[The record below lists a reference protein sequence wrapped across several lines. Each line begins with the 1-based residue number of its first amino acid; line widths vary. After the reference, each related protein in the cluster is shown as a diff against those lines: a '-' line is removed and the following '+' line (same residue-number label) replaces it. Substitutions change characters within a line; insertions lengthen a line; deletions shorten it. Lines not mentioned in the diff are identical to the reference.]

1 MGLRNL
7 RASCGRLALALV
19 PLPLLPPSESES
31 SLPMLPSPLFIVATR
46 AFCCFRDMREVS
58 MMRRGEEGEGEAFLP
73 LLSSSLPLPPLP
85 LLPLLPL
92 LLLLVFLFEA
102 AATATRADL
111 GGAARR

>member
-1 MGLRNL
+1 
-7 RASCGRLALALV
+7 
-19 PLPLLPPSESES
+19 
-31 SLPMLPSPLFIVATR
+31 
-46 AFCCFRDMREVS
+46 

-85 LLPLLPL
+85 LLPLQP

>member
-1 MGLRNL
+1 
-7 RASCGRLALALV
+7 
-19 PLPLLPPSESES
+19 
-31 SLPMLPSPLFIVATR
+31 
-46 AFCCFRDMREVS
+46 MREVS

-85 LLPLLPL
+85 LLPLL
-92 LLLLVFLFEA
+92 LLVFLFEA

>member
-1 MGLRNL
+1 
-7 RASCGRLALALV
+7 
-19 PLPLLPPSESES
+19 
-31 SLPMLPSPLFIVATR
+31 
-46 AFCCFRDMREVS
+46 